1 LTVHSLVVASHVAVA
16 VGGESDP
23 AAWFRRNGIQPP
35 PRVEEA
41 VDIGLDV
48 ERLRARHERQLKLE
62 RGANRWPHFFNI
74 GLGSWLVTQPLLI
87 GVPELM
93 LRVARSPAGC
103 C

>member
-1 LTVHSLVVASHVAVA
+1 MTVHSLVVASHVAVA

-62 RGANRWPHFFNI
+62 RGANRWAHFVNI